1 MRLFVGNPQRENPVN
16 RNDLGKHSAW
26 LRLFLINVSFW
37 VACGSCAPFL
47 SAYYKR
53 IGLSFTQIGV
63 LLAIGP
69 IFAIFIQ
76 PLWAM
81 LSDRTGKRK
90 LLLILLALC
99 TAGAYLLYYLGTSFA
114 VCLLAVLV
122 VSLFSLAL
130 LPLCDALVID
140 RANAYGFPFAR
151 IRIGGTLGYAVMV
164 FGAGM
169 FLEKFD
175 GAQFAV
181 ASVAYLL
188 FAGAVMLLPQGSA
201 RKEAA
206 PAREEAA
213 PARKEAV
220 PVRKEAAPAWKE
232 AAPAR
237 KEAAPARKKAVP
249 ARESIFDTSEI
260 LFVLA
265 LALIESLGLGFC
277 GSFTGSYAVELGFGS
292 SLIGVLSC
300 ISALSEVPI
309 LLFAGKLMDRFGE
322 IPLLIFSGVMMSLRL
337 CLTGMG
343 LVPAMISAQLL
354 QSVTYMTTYIC
365 CTQYISKHVRAGKM
379 SQGQSALA
387 IVQSGLA
394 AVASNLFGGMLVDA
408 VGTRQAF
415 FAVAAGVLVVALLVG
430 GVYFLRKGTHT
441 SCADFH

>member
-1 MRLFVGNPQRENPVN
+1 MRLFVGNPLREPPVN
-16 RNDLGKHSAW
+16 RNGQGKRSAW

-37 VACGSCAPFL
+37 VACGSCAPFI

-99 TAGAYLLYYLGTSFA
+99 TAGAYLLYYLGASFA

-151 IRIGGTLGYAVMV
+151 IRIGGTLGYAAMV

-181 ASVAYLL
+181 ASVTYLL
-188 FAGAVMLLPQGSA
+188 FAGAVMLLPQGGT

-206 PAREEAA
+206 PARREAALAREEAA
-213 PARKEAV
+213 
-220 PVRKEAAPAWKE
+220 
-232 AAPAR
+232 
-237 KEAAPARKKAVP
+237 P

-322 IPLLIFSGVMMSLRL
+322 IPLLIFSGIMMSLRL

>member
-1 MRLFVGNPQRENPVN
+1 MRLFVGNPQREPPVN

-151 IRIGGTLGYAVMV
+151 IRIGVGH
-164 FGAGM
+164 
-169 FLEKFD
+169 K
-175 GAQFAV
+175 
-181 ASVAYLL
+181 
-188 FAGAVMLLPQGSA
+188 PQGWDLA
-201 RKEAA
+201 DHVLGRFPKEEE
-206 PAREEAA
+206 PLVRE
-213 PARKEAV
+213 
-220 PVRKEAAPAWKE
+220 
-232 AAPAR
+232 
-237 KEAAPARKKAVP
+237 
-249 ARESIFDTSEI
+249 
-260 LFVLA
+260 
-265 LALIESLGLGFC
+265 
-277 GSFTGSYAVELGFGS
+277 
-292 SLIGVLSC
+292 
-300 ISALSEVPI
+300 
-309 LLFAGKLMDRFGE
+309 
-322 IPLLIFSGVMMSLRL
+322 
-337 CLTGMG
+337 
-343 LVPAMISAQLL
+343 
-354 QSVTYMTTYIC
+354 
-365 CTQYISKHVRAGKM
+365 
-379 SQGQSALA
+379 
-387 IVQSGLA
+387 GLA
-394 AVASNLFGGMLVDA
+394 HAV
-408 VGTRQAF
+408 QACE
-415 FAVAAGVLVVALLVG
+415 VILDRDVNAAMNQ
-430 GVYFLRKGTHT
+430 FNNK
-441 SCADFH
+441 

>member
-1 MRLFVGNPQRENPVN
+1 MRLFVGNPLRENQVN
-16 RNDLGKHSAW
+16 RNGLEKHSAW

-37 VACGSCAPFL
+37 VACGSCAPFI

-99 TAGAYLLYYLGTSFA
+99 TAGAYLLYYLGESFA

-151 IRIGGTLGYAVMV
+151 IRIGGTLGYAAMV

-188 FAGAVMLLPQGSA
+188 FAGAVMLLPQGGA

-206 PAREEAA
+206 PAR
-213 PARKEAV
+213 R
-220 PVRKEAAPAWKE
+220 
-232 AAPAR
+232 
-237 KEAAPARKKAVP
+237 EAAPARKKAVL

-277 GSFTGSYAVELGFGS
+277 GSFMGSYAVELGFGS

-309 LLFAGKLMDRFGE
+309 LLFAGKLVDRFGE

-337 CLTGMG
+337 FLTGMG

-415 FAVAAGVLVVALLVG
+415 FAVAAGVLAVALLVG
-430 GVYFLRKGTHT
+430 GAYFLRKGTP
-441 SCADFH
+441 SA

>member
-1 MRLFVGNPQRENPVN
+1 MRLFVGNPQCENPVN

-188 FAGAVMLLPQGSA
+188 FAGAVMLLPQGRVREAAASA
-201 RKEAA
+201 REEAA

-213 PARKEAV
+213 PARK
-220 PVRKEAAPAWKE
+220 KAAPAK
-232 AAPAR
+232 R
-237 KEAAPARKKAVP
+237 KAVP

-322 IPLLIFSGVMMSLRL
+322 IPLLIFSGIMMSLRL

>member
-1 MRLFVGNPQRENPVN
+1 MRLFVGNPLRENPVN
-16 RNDLGKHSAW
+16 RNGLEKHSAW
-26 LRLFLINVSFW
+26 LRLFFINVSFW

-213 PARKEAV
+213 PARK
-220 PVRKEAAPAWKE
+220 
-232 AAPAR
+232 
-237 KEAAPARKKAVP
+237 KAVP

-277 GSFTGSYAVELGFGS
+277 GSFMGSYAVELGFGS

-309 LLFAGKLMDRFGE
+309 LLFAGKLVDRFGE

-343 LVPAMISAQLL
+343 LVPAMISAQFL

-430 GVYFLRKGTHT
+430 GAYFLRKGTHT

>member
-1 MRLFVGNPQRENPVN
+1 MRLFVGNPLRENPVN

-47 SAYYKR
+47 SAYYKQ

-114 VCLLAVLV
+114 VCLLAVLI

-206 PAREEAA
+206 PAKRKAV
-213 PARKEAV
+213 PARE
-220 PVRKEAAPAWKE
+220 
-232 AAPAR
+232 
-237 KEAAPARKKAVP
+237 KAVP

-415 FAVAAGVLVVALLVG
+415 FAVAAGVLVVSLLVG
-430 GVYFLRKGTHT
+430 GAYFLRKGTHT

>member
-1 MRLFVGNPQRENPVN
+1 MRLFVGNSLRENQVN
-16 RNDLGKHSAW
+16 RNGLEKHSAW

-37 VACGSCAPFL
+37 VACGSCAPFI

-99 TAGAYLLYYLGTSFA
+99 TAGAYLLYYLGESFA

-151 IRIGGTLGYAVMV
+151 IRIGGTLGYAAMV

-181 ASVAYLL
+181 ASVTYLF
-188 FAGAVMLLPQGSA
+188 FAGAVMLLPQGG
-201 RKEAA
+201 
-206 PAREEAA
+206 AREEAA
-213 PARKEAV
+213 PAR
-220 PVRKEAAPAWKE
+220 R
-232 AAPAR
+232 
-237 KEAAPARKKAVP
+237 EAAPARKKAVP

-260 LFVLA
+260 LFVLV

-277 GSFTGSYAVELGFGS
+277 GSFMGSYAVELGFGS

-309 LLFAGKLMDRFGE
+309 LLFAGKLVDRFGE

-337 CLTGMG
+337 FLTGMG

-430 GVYFLRKGTHT
+430 GAYFLRKGTHT

>member
-206 PAREEAA
+206 PVRKEVAPVREEAA
-213 PARKEAV
+213 SAREETAT
-220 PVRKEAAPAWKE
+220 
-232 AAPAR
+232 AR
-237 KEAAPARKKAVP
+237 RKAVP

-343 LVPAMISAQLL
+343 LVPAMISAQFL

-430 GVYFLRKGTHT
+430 GAYFLRKGTHT

>member
-16 RNDLGKHSAW
+16 RNNLGKHSAW
-26 LRLFLINVSFW
+26 LRLFFINVSFW

-175 GAQFAV
+175 GVQFAV
-181 ASVAYLL
+181 ASMAYLI
-188 FAGAVMLLPQGSA
+188 FAGAVMLLPQGRARKEAASA
-201 RKEAA
+201 RKEVA

-213 PARKEAV
+213 PAKRKAV
-220 PVRKEAAPAWKE
+220 PAKR
-232 AAPAR
+232 
-237 KEAAPARKKAVP
+237 KAVP

-322 IPLLIFSGVMMSLRL
+322 IPLLIFSGIMMSLRL

-430 GVYFLRKGTHT
+430 GAYFLRKGTHT

>member
-1 MRLFVGNPQRENPVN
+1 MRLFVGNPQREKPVN

-81 LSDRTGKRK
+81 LSDRTGRRK

-206 PAREEAA
+206 PVRKEVAPVREEAASAREEATTA
-213 PARKEAV
+213 KR
-220 PVRKEAAPAWKE
+220 
-232 AAPAR
+232 
-237 KEAAPARKKAVP
+237 KAVP

-322 IPLLIFSGVMMSLRL
+322 IPLLIFSGIMMSLRL

>member
-26 LRLFLINVSFW
+26 LRLFFINVSFW

-114 VCLLAVLV
+114 VCLLAVLI

-206 PAREEAA
+206 PA
-213 PARKEAV
+213 
-220 PVRKEAAPAWKE
+220 W
-232 AAPAR
+232 

-292 SLIGVLSC
+292 GLIGVLSC

-309 LLFAGKLMDRFGE
+309 LFFAGKLMDRFGE

>member
-1 MRLFVGNPQRENPVN
+1 MRLFVGNPLRENQVN
-16 RNDLGKHSAW
+16 RNGLEKHSAW

-37 VACGSCAPFL
+37 VACGSCAPFI

-99 TAGAYLLYYLGTSFA
+99 TAGAYLLYYLGESFA

-151 IRIGGTLGYAVMV
+151 IRIGGTLGYAAMV

-181 ASVAYLL
+181 VAVAYLL
-188 FAGAVMLLPQGSA
+188 FAGAVMLLPQGG
-201 RKEAA
+201 
-206 PAREEAA
+206 AREEAA
-213 PARKEAV
+213 PAR
-220 PVRKEAAPAWKE
+220 R
-232 AAPAR
+232 
-237 KEAAPARKKAVP
+237 EAAPARKKAVP

-277 GSFTGSYAVELGFGS
+277 GSFMGSYAVELGFGS

-309 LLFAGKLMDRFGE
+309 LLFAGKLVDRFGE

-337 CLTGMG
+337 FLTGMG

-430 GVYFLRKGTHT
+430 GAYFLRKGTHT

>member
-1 MRLFVGNPQRENPVN
+1 MRLFVGNPLREPPVN
-16 RNDLGKHSAW
+16 RNGLEKRSAW

-37 VACGSCAPFL
+37 VACGSCAPFI

-151 IRIGGTLGYAVMV
+151 IRIGGTLGYAAMV

-188 FAGAVMLLPQGSA
+188 FAGAVMLLPQGGA
-201 RKEAA
+201 REDAA
-206 PAREEAA
+206 PARREVTLAREDAA
-213 PARKEAV
+213 
-220 PVRKEAAPAWKE
+220 
-232 AAPAR
+232 
-237 KEAAPARKKAVP
+237 P

-277 GSFTGSYAVELGFGS
+277 GSFMGSYAVELGFGS

-309 LLFAGKLMDRFGE
+309 LLFAGKLVDRFGE

-337 CLTGMG
+337 FLTGMG
-343 LVPAMISAQLL
+343 LVPAMISAQFL

-430 GVYFLRKGTHT
+430 GAYFLRKGTHT
-441 SCADFH
+441 SCADFHSN

>member
-1 MRLFVGNPQRENPVN
+1 MRLFVGNPLRENQVN
-16 RNDLGKHSAW
+16 RNGLEKHSAW

-37 VACGSCAPFL
+37 VACGSCAPFI

-99 TAGAYLLYYLGTSFA
+99 TAGAYLLYYLGESFA

-151 IRIGGTLGYAVMV
+151 IRIGGTLGYAAMV

-175 GAQFAV
+175 RAQFAV

-188 FAGAVMLLPQGSA
+188 FAGVVILLPQGG
-201 RKEAA
+201 
-206 PAREEAA
+206 ARE
-213 PARKEAV
+213 
-220 PVRKEAAPAWKE
+220 
-232 AAPAR
+232 
-237 KEAAPARKKAVP
+237 EAAPARKKAVP

-260 LFVLA
+260 LFVLV

-277 GSFTGSYAVELGFGS
+277 GSFMGSYAVELGFGS

-309 LLFAGKLMDRFGE
+309 LLFAGKLVDRFGE

-337 CLTGMG
+337 FLTGMG

-430 GVYFLRKGTHT
+430 GAYFLRKGTHT
-441 SCADFH
+441 SCTDFH

>member
-1 MRLFVGNPQRENPVN
+1 MRLFVGNPLRENQVN
-16 RNDLGKHSAW
+16 RNGLEKRSAW

-37 VACGSCAPFL
+37 VACGSCAPFI

-99 TAGAYLLYYLGTSFA
+99 TAGAYLLYYLGASFA

-151 IRIGGTLGYAVMV
+151 IRIGGTLGYAAMV

-181 ASVAYLL
+181 ASVTYLL

-206 PAREEAA
+206 PAR
-213 PARKEAV
+213 R
-220 PVRKEAAPAWKE
+220 
-232 AAPAR
+232 
-237 KEAAPARKKAVP
+237 EAAPARKKAVP

-277 GSFTGSYAVELGFGS
+277 GSFMGSYAVELGFGS

-309 LLFAGKLMDRFGE
+309 LLFAGKLVDRFGE

-337 CLTGMG
+337 FLTGMG

-408 VGTRQAF
+408 MGTRQAF

-430 GVYFLRKGTHT
+430 CAYFLRKGTHT
-441 SCADFH
+441 SCADFHQN

>member
-1 MRLFVGNPQRENPVN
+1 MRLFVGNPLREPPVN
-16 RNDLGKHSAW
+16 RNGQGKRSAW

-37 VACGSCAPFL
+37 VACGSCAPFI

-114 VCLLAVLV
+114 VCLLAVLA

-206 PAREEAA
+206 PARKEAA
-213 PARKEAV
+213 PARKEA
-220 PVRKEAAPAWKE
+220 AS
-232 AAPAR
+232 AR

>member
-1 MRLFVGNPQRENPVN
+1 MRLFVGNPLRENQVN
-16 RNDLGKHSAW
+16 RNGLEKHSAW

-37 VACGSCAPFL
+37 VACGSCAPFI

-99 TAGAYLLYYLGTSFA
+99 TAGAYLLYYLGASFA

-151 IRIGGTLGYAVMV
+151 IRIGGTLGYAAMV

-188 FAGAVMLLPQGSA
+188 FAGAVMLLPQGG
-201 RKEAA
+201 
-206 PAREEAA
+206 AREEAA
-213 PARKEAV
+213 PAR
-220 PVRKEAAPAWKE
+220 R
-232 AAPAR
+232 
-237 KEAAPARKKAVP
+237 EAAPARKKAVP

-277 GSFTGSYAVELGFGS
+277 GSFMGSYAVELGFGS

-309 LLFAGKLMDRFGE
+309 LLFAGKLVDRFGE

-337 CLTGMG
+337 FLTGMG

-430 GVYFLRKGTHT
+430 GAYFLRKGTHT

>member
-1 MRLFVGNPQRENPVN
+1 MRLFVGNPLRENPVN

-114 VCLLAVLV
+114 VCLLAVLI

-188 FAGAVMLLPQGSA
+188 FAGAVMLLPQGRAREAAASA
-201 RKEAA
+201 R
-206 PAREEAA
+206 
-213 PARKEAV
+213 
-220 PVRKEAAPAWKE
+220 KE

-237 KEAAPARKKAVP
+237 KEAAPAKRKAVP

-365 CTQYISKHVRAGKM
+365 CTQYISKHVRTGKM

-415 FAVAAGVLVVALLVG
+415 LPWRRECWSLPCWWAVC
-430 GVYFLRKGTHT
+430 T
-441 SCADFH
+441 SCERGRIPPAQISINGQKNPERLPFCK

>member
-1 MRLFVGNPQRENPVN
+1 MRLFVGNPLREPPVN
-16 RNDLGKHSAW
+16 RNGQGKRSAW

-201 RKEAA
+201 R
-206 PAREEAA
+206 EEAV
-213 PARKEAV
+213 PARKKAV
-220 PVRKEAAPAWKE
+220 
-232 AAPAR
+232 
-237 KEAAPARKKAVP
+237 PARKKAVP

-322 IPLLIFSGVMMSLRL
+322 IPLLIFSGIMMSLRL

-430 GVYFLRKGTHT
+430 GAYFLRKGTHT

>member
-1 MRLFVGNPQRENPVN
+1 MRLFVGNSLRENQVN
-16 RNDLGKHSAW
+16 RNGLEKHSAW

-37 VACGSCAPFL
+37 VACGSCAPFI

-99 TAGAYLLYYLGTSFA
+99 TAGAYLLYYLGESFA

-151 IRIGGTLGYAVMV
+151 IRIGGTLGYAAMV

-181 ASVAYLL
+181 AAVAYLL
-188 FAGAVMLLPQGSA
+188 FAGAVMLLPQGG
-201 RKEAA
+201 
-206 PAREEAA
+206 AREEAA
-213 PARKEAV
+213 PAREG
-220 PVRKEAAPAWKE
+220 
-232 AAPAR
+232 
-237 KEAAPARKKAVP
+237 AVP

-265 LALIESLGLGFC
+265 LALIESLGLGFS
-277 GSFTGSYAVELGFGS
+277 GSFMGSYAVELGFGS

-309 LLFAGKLMDRFGE
+309 LLFAGKLVDRFGE

-337 CLTGMG
+337 FLTGMG

-430 GVYFLRKGTHT
+430 GAYFLRKGTHT

>member
-1 MRLFVGNPQRENPVN
+1 MRLFVGNPLRENQVN
-16 RNDLGKHSAW
+16 RNGLEKHSAC

-37 VACGSCAPFL
+37 VACGSCAPFI

-99 TAGAYLLYYLGTSFA
+99 TAGAYLLYYLGESFA

-151 IRIGGTLGYAVMV
+151 IRIGGTLGYAAMV

-181 ASVAYLL
+181 AAVAYLL
-188 FAGAVMLLPQGSA
+188 FAGAVMLLPQGG
-201 RKEAA
+201 
-206 PAREEAA
+206 AREEAA
-213 PARKEAV
+213 PAREGAV
-220 PVRKEAAPAWKE
+220 
-232 AAPAR
+232 
-237 KEAAPARKKAVP
+237 PARKKAVP

-277 GSFTGSYAVELGFGS
+277 GSFMGSYAVELGFGS

-309 LLFAGKLMDRFGE
+309 LLFAGKLVDRFGE

-337 CLTGMG
+337 FLTGMG

>member
-1 MRLFVGNPQRENPVN
+1 M
-16 RNDLGKHSAW
+16 
-26 LRLFLINVSFW
+26 
-37 VACGSCAPFL
+37 
-47 SAYYKR
+47 
-53 IGLSFTQIGV
+53 

-188 FAGAVMLLPQGSA
+188 FASAVMLLPQGSA

-206 PAREEAA
+206 PAR
-213 PARKEAV
+213 
-220 PVRKEAAPAWKE
+220 KEAAPAL
-232 AAPAR
+232 
-237 KEAAPARKKAVP
+237 KKAVP

-309 LLFAGKLMDRFGE
+309 LLFAGKLVDRFGE

-337 CLTGMG
+337 FLTGMG

-387 IVQSGLA
+387 IVQSGRA

>member
-1 MRLFVGNPQRENPVN
+1 MRLFVGNPLRENQVN
-16 RNDLGKHSAW
+16 RNGLEKHSAW

-37 VACGSCAPFL
+37 VACGSCAPFI

-99 TAGAYLLYYLGTSFA
+99 TAGAYLLYYLGASFA

-151 IRIGGTLGYAVMV
+151 IRIGGTLGYAAMV

-181 ASVAYLL
+181 ASVTYLL
-188 FAGAVMLLPQGSA
+188 FAGAVMLLPQGG
-201 RKEAA
+201 
-206 PAREEAA
+206 AREEAA
-213 PARKEAV
+213 PAREGV
-220 PVRKEAAPAWKE
+220 V
-232 AAPAR
+232 
-237 KEAAPARKKAVP
+237 PARKKAVP

-277 GSFTGSYAVELGFGS
+277 GSFMGSYAVELGFGS

-309 LLFAGKLMDRFGE
+309 LLFAGKLVDRFGE

-337 CLTGMG
+337 FLTGMG

-430 GVYFLRKGTHT
+430 GAYFLRKGTPSALT
-441 SCADFH
+441 

>member
-114 VCLLAVLV
+114 VCLLAVLI

-206 PAREEAA
+206 PAR
-213 PARKEAV
+213 
-220 PVRKEAAPAWKE
+220 KEAAPAKRK
-232 AAPAR
+232 AVPAR
-237 KEAAPARKKAVP
+237 EKAVPAREKAVP

>member
-63 LLAIGP
+63 LLVIGP

-201 RKEAA
+201 RKEA
-206 PAREEAA
+206 
-213 PARKEAV
+213 V
-220 PVRKEAAPAWKE
+220 
-232 AAPAR
+232 PAR

-260 LFVLA
+260 FFVLA

-322 IPLLIFSGVMMSLRL
+322 IPLLIFSGIMMSLRL

>member
-1 MRLFVGNPQRENPVN
+1 MRLFVGNSLRENQVN
-16 RNDLGKHSAW
+16 RNGLEKHSAW

-37 VACGSCAPFL
+37 VACGSCAPFI

-99 TAGAYLLYYLGTSFA
+99 TAGAYLLYYLGESFA

-151 IRIGGTLGYAVMV
+151 IRIGGTLGYAAMV

-181 ASVAYLL
+181 AAVAYLL
-188 FAGAVMLLPQGSA
+188 FAGAVMLLPQGG
-201 RKEAA
+201 
-206 PAREEAA
+206 AREEAA
-213 PARKEAV
+213 PAR
-220 PVRKEAAPAWKE
+220 R
-232 AAPAR
+232 
-237 KEAAPARKKAVP
+237 EAAPARKKAVP

-260 LFVLA
+260 LFVLV

-277 GSFTGSYAVELGFGS
+277 GSFMGSYAVELGFGS

-309 LLFAGKLMDRFGE
+309 LLFAGKLVDRFGE

-337 CLTGMG
+337 FLTGMG

-415 FAVAAGVLVVALLVG
+415 FAVAAGVLAVALLVG
-430 GVYFLRKGTHT
+430 GAYFLRKGTP
-441 SCADFH
+441 SA

>member
-175 GAQFAV
+175 GVQFAV

-206 PAREEAA
+206 PA
-213 PARKEAV
+213 
-220 PVRKEAAPAWKE
+220 WKE

-237 KEAAPARKKAVP
+237 KKAVPARKKAVPARKKAVPAREKAVP

-365 CTQYISKHVRAGKM
+365 CTQYISKHVRTGKM

>member
-1 MRLFVGNPQRENPVN
+1 MRLFVGNPLRENQVN
-16 RNDLGKHSAW
+16 RNGLEKHSAW

-37 VACGSCAPFL
+37 VACGSCAPFI

-99 TAGAYLLYYLGTSFA
+99 TAGAYLLYYLGASFA

-151 IRIGGTLGYAVMV
+151 IRIGGTLGYAAMV

-175 GAQFAV
+175 AAQFAV

-188 FAGAVMLLPQGSA
+188 FAGAVMLLPQGG
-201 RKEAA
+201 
-206 PAREEAA
+206 AREEAA
-213 PARKEAV
+213 PAR
-220 PVRKEAAPAWKE
+220 R
-232 AAPAR
+232 
-237 KEAAPARKKAVP
+237 EAAPARKKAVP

-277 GSFTGSYAVELGFGS
+277 GSFMGSYAVELGFGS

-430 GVYFLRKGTHT
+430 GAYFLRKGTHT

>member
-99 TAGAYLLYYLGTSFA
+99 TAGAYLLYYLGASFA
-114 VCLLAVLV
+114 VCLLAVLI

-188 FAGAVMLLPQGSA
+188 FAGAVMLLPQGRA

-206 PAREEAA
+206 PAR
-213 PARKEAV
+213 KEV
-220 PVRKEAAPAWKE
+220 
-232 AAPAR
+232 APAR
-237 KEAAPARKKAVP
+237 KEAAPARKKAAPAKRKAVP

-322 IPLLIFSGVMMSLRL
+322 IPLLIFSGIMMSLRL

-365 CTQYISKHVRAGKM
+365 CTQYISKHVRTGKM

-430 GVYFLRKGTHT
+430 GAYFLRKGTHT

>member
-1 MRLFVGNPQRENPVN
+1 MRLFVGNPLRENQVN
-16 RNDLGKHSAW
+16 RNGLEKHFAW

-37 VACGSCAPFL
+37 VACGSCAPFI

-99 TAGAYLLYYLGTSFA
+99 TAGAYLLYYLGASFA

-151 IRIGGTLGYAVMV
+151 IRIGGTLGYAAMV

-181 ASVAYLL
+181 AAVAYLL
-188 FAGAVMLLPQGSA
+188 FAGAVMLLPQGG
-201 RKEAA
+201 
-206 PAREEAA
+206 AREEAA
-213 PARKEAV
+213 PAR
-220 PVRKEAAPAWKE
+220 R
-232 AAPAR
+232 
-237 KEAAPARKKAVP
+237 EAAPARKKAVP

-277 GSFTGSYAVELGFGS
+277 GSFMGSYAVELGFGS

-309 LLFAGKLMDRFGE
+309 LLFAGKLVDRFGE

-337 CLTGMG
+337 FLTGMG

>member
-1 MRLFVGNPQRENPVN
+1 MRLFVGNPLRENPVN

-26 LRLFLINVSFW
+26 LRLFFINVSFW

-188 FAGAVMLLPQGSA
+188 FAGAVMLLPQGS
-201 RKEAA
+201 
-206 PAREEAA
+206 
-213 PARKEAV
+213 
-220 PVRKEAAPAWKE
+220 
-232 AAPAR
+232 AR

>member
-1 MRLFVGNPQRENPVN
+1 MRLFVGNSLRENQVN
-16 RNDLGKHSAW
+16 RNGLEKHSAW

-37 VACGSCAPFL
+37 VACGSCAPFI

-99 TAGAYLLYYLGTSFA
+99 TAGAYLLYYLGESFA

-151 IRIGGTLGYAVMV
+151 IRIGGTLGYAAMV

-181 ASVAYLL
+181 ASVTYLF
-188 FAGAVMLLPQGSA
+188 FAGAVMLLPQGG
-201 RKEAA
+201 
-206 PAREEAA
+206 AREEAA
-213 PARKEAV
+213 PAR
-220 PVRKEAAPAWKE
+220 R
-232 AAPAR
+232 
-237 KEAAPARKKAVP
+237 EAAPARKKAVP

-260 LFVLA
+260 LFVLV

-277 GSFTGSYAVELGFGS
+277 GSFMGSYAVELGFGS

-309 LLFAGKLMDRFGE
+309 LLFAGKLVDRFGE

-337 CLTGMG
+337 FLTGMG
-343 LVPAMISAQLL
+343 LVTAMISAQLL

-430 GVYFLRKGTHT
+430 GAYFLRKGTHT

>member
-1 MRLFVGNPQRENPVN
+1 MRLFVGNPLREPPVN
-16 RNDLGKHSAW
+16 RNGQGKRSAW

-37 VACGSCAPFL
+37 VACGSCAPFI

-69 IFAIFIQ
+69 IFAIVIQ

-99 TAGAYLLYYLGTSFA
+99 TAGAYLLYYLGASFA

-151 IRIGGTLGYAVMV
+151 IRIGGTLGYAAMV

-181 ASVAYLL
+181 ASVTYLL
-188 FAGAVMLLPQGSA
+188 FAGAVLLLPQGSA
-201 RKEAA
+201 RKEN
-206 PAREEAA
+206 A
-213 PARKEAV
+213 PARKENA
-220 PVRKEAAPAWKE
+220 PVRKEN
-232 AAPAR
+232 APAR
-237 KEAAPARKKAVP
+237 EKAVP

-260 LFVLA
+260 RFVLA

-309 LLFAGKLMDRFGE
+309 LLFAKKLMDRFGE

-343 LVPAMISAQLL
+343 MVPAMISAQLL

-415 FAVAAGVLVVALLVG
+415 FAVAAGVLGAALLVG
-430 GVYFLRKGTHT
+430 GAYFLRKGTHT
-441 SCADFH
+441 SCADFHSN

>member
-1 MRLFVGNPQRENPVN
+1 MRLFVGNPLRENQVN
-16 RNDLGKHSAW
+16 RNGLEKHSAW

-37 VACGSCAPFL
+37 VACGSCAPFI

-99 TAGAYLLYYLGTSFA
+99 TAGAYLLYYLGASFA

-151 IRIGGTLGYAVMV
+151 IRIGGTLGYAAMV

-181 ASVAYLL
+181 AAVAYLL
-188 FAGAVMLLPQGSA
+188 FAGAVMLLPQGG
-201 RKEAA
+201 
-206 PAREEAA
+206 AREEAA
-213 PARKEAV
+213 PAREGAV
-220 PVRKEAAPAWKE
+220 
-232 AAPAR
+232 
-237 KEAAPARKKAVP
+237 PARKKAVP

-265 LALIESLGLGFC
+265 LALIESLGLGFS
-277 GSFTGSYAVELGFGS
+277 GSFMGSYAVELGFGS

-309 LLFAGKLMDRFGE
+309 LLFAGKLVDRFGE

-337 CLTGMG
+337 FLTGMG

-430 GVYFLRKGTHT
+430 GAYFLRKGTHT

>member
-1 MRLFVGNPQRENPVN
+1 MRLFVGNPLRENQVN
-16 RNDLGKHSAW
+16 RNGLEKHSAW

-37 VACGSCAPFL
+37 VACGSCAPFI

-99 TAGAYLLYYLGTSFA
+99 TAGAYLLYYLGASFA

-151 IRIGGTLGYAVMV
+151 IRIGGTLGYAAMV

-181 ASVAYLL
+181 AAVAYLL
-188 FAGAVMLLPQGSA
+188 FAGAVMLLPQGG
-201 RKEAA
+201 
-206 PAREEAA
+206 ARE
-213 PARKEAV
+213 
-220 PVRKEAAPAWKE
+220 
-232 AAPAR
+232 
-237 KEAAPARKKAVP
+237 EAAPARKKAVP

-265 LALIESLGLGFC
+265 LALIESLGLGFS
-277 GSFTGSYAVELGFGS
+277 GSFMGSYAVELGFGS

-309 LLFAGKLMDRFGE
+309 LLFAGKLVDRFGE

-337 CLTGMG
+337 FLTGMG

-430 GVYFLRKGTHT
+430 GAYFLRKGTHT